1 MKPELNSPD
10 LNINPSKFPCMSNTS
25 CIGLHQNKKLIFK
38 PITAS
43 AIQLIGYFVES
54 NISRLLLIMYEH

>member
-10 LNINPSKFPCMSNTS
+10 LHVNPSSFPCISNTS
-25 CIGLHQNKKLIFK
+25 CIELHQDKKLIFQ

-43 AIQLIGYFVES
+43 ALQLIGYFVES
-54 NISRLLLIMYEH
+54 NISRLLIMYEH